1 MHTSLRQLPS
11 SLRHFSTKPAVRRS
25 AIGIVAFVV
34 LLGLFGYFALP
45 GIIKSQAE
53 KLISEKLQRQTTI
66 GKVEVSPYAMR
77 VTIRDLKMMEPEG
90 KAVFASFD
98 ALTVNVSYKSLLR
111 FAPVVQQLQITKPY
125 VHLVRKDATHYNI
138 DDIIVLINSQPPSPE
153 PARFSVFNIEVDKGH
168 IELDDRPAQTIHK
181 VTDLKLGVPFISS
194 LASQIDIFVE
204 PLLSANV
211 NNTPLLIK
219 GKTLPF
225 ANPVQAVV
233 DLNLDNLDLTSY
245 LKYLPGKAHF
255 KVPSA
260 KLDMRLTA
268 NFQQPKDQAPTL
280 LLSGEVKLKS
290 VQVNDENGKSI
301 LKLPE
306 LALTLR
312 DAQPLSKR
320 MEVAK
325 LAINGMTADVTRNAQ
340 GQFNFENLLTP
351 PKPAPSQASAT
362 PPAVVA
368 TAVANAAANAAATT
382 VAAAAKPATTT
393 TNAAT
398 AYSFAL
404 AELDINNAAL
414 RYADAQAARPVQASV
429 EKFDLTVRKIEI
441 DTGKK
446 IVTVDEVASKQA
458 GFAMQQGKPRTAS
471 GKAGKTP
478 AREEAAKGKSQP
490 AATEKNDAYIV
501 NVNKISIANWAAKL
515 EDRSLPRPAVTV
527 IEPLSLSM
535 QNLSTKPA
543 ARAQMDLKAM
553 VNKTGQLAVSGGI
566 GIAPL
571 HTDLALD
578 LQNVDIMQL
587 QPYFTDEVNILLTHA
602 NLSVKGKLQVD
613 QGKGN
618 ALLGGFKGDLTL
630 GDLATV
636 DKISANDF
644 LRWKSLYFGGA
655 DVRLAPFSLSVEQ
668 IALNDFFARVII
680 DPTGRINLQDV
691 RRSETGGKQKSVTTE
706 DHPAV
711 PAAPAVAAV
720 ASSATI
726 LPPPA
731 KPASEIP
738 PIKIKKLTLKGG
750 QVRFTDNFI
759 KPNYTANLM
768 NFGGVVSGLS
778 SDAKTSANV
787 DLKGK
792 VNSAPLS
799 IVGRINPLK
808 GDLSMDIKAEVRGME
823 LAPLSPYSGR
833 YIGYGIEKGKLSFD
847 VAYQVENRLL
857 TAQNRLILEQLTLG
871 EKIESPTATTL
882 PVRFALALLRDRNG
896 VIDIN
901 LPVGGSLDDPQFSVG
916 GLIIKVIVNVI
927 TKAVTAPFTLLG
939 SLFGGGEELSILEFD
954 AGRATITEAGAGK
967 LKSMAKML
975 LDRPALKLDIT
986 GRTDAEADRAGLKR
1000 AAIDRKVR
1008 ALKLKDK
1015 VARGETVEAG
1025 RVNVTDQEYPALLKR
1040 AYKDEKFSKPRNVVG
1055 LQKDIPVA
1063 EMEKLMMDNTSISD
1077 DDLTA
1082 LGNRRAQVVKDWL
1095 LTSGEVPAERVFI
1108 LASKSGNEAP
1118 KEGSTTAATA
1128 SRVDFSL
1135 K

>member
-1 MHTSLRQLPS
+1 M
-11 SLRHFSTKPAVRRS
+11 
-25 AIGIVAFVV
+25 GIVAFVV

-77 VTIRDLKMMEPEG
+77 ITIRDMKMMEPEG
-90 KAVFASFD
+90 NAVFASFD

-111 FAPVVQQLQITKPY
+111 FAPVVQQLQLTGPY

-153 PARFSVFNIEVDKGH
+153 PARFSIFNIEVEKGR

-245 LKYLPGKAHF
+245 LKYLPGTAHF

-268 NFQQPKDQAPTL
+268 NFQQPKGQVPSL

-290 VQVNDENGKSI
+290 VQVNDADGKSI

-320 MEVAK
+320 IEVAK
-325 LAINGMTADVTRNAQ
+325 LAIKGMTADVTRNAQ

-351 PKPAPSQASAT
+351 PKPAPSLAPAT
-362 PPAVVA
+362 PPAA
-368 TAVANAAANAAATT
+368 TATAAAAAT
-382 VAAAAKPATTT
+382 KPAATTA
-393 TNAAT
+393 NAAT

-414 RYADAQAARPVQASV
+414 RYADVQAARPVQASV
-429 EKFDLTVRKIEI
+429 EKFDLAVRKIEI

-471 GKAGKTP
+471 GKADKTP
-478 AREEAAKGKSQP
+478 AREDAAKGKTKP
-490 AATEKNDAYIV
+490 ASTEKNDAYIV

-543 ARAQMDLKAM
+543 SRAQMDLKAM

-566 GIAPL
+566 GMAPL

-578 LQNVDIMQL
+578 LKNVDIMQL
-587 QPYFTDEVNILLTHA
+587 QPYFTDEVNILLTRA
-602 NLSVKGKLQVD
+602 NLSAKGQLQVD

-618 ALLGGFKGDLTL
+618 ALQGGFKGDLTL

-636 DKISANDF
+636 DKVSTNEF

-711 PAAPAVAAV
+711 PAKPAVAAV
-720 ASSATI
+720 ASSAAI

-731 KPASEIP
+731 KPASDIP

-954 AGRATITEAGAGK
+954 AGRATITEAGEGK

-986 GRTDAEADRAGLKR
+986 GRTDTEADRAGLKR

-1015 VARGETVEAG
+1015 VARGEAVEAG
-1025 RVNVTDQEYPALLKR
+1025 RMNVTEQEYPALLKR
-1040 AYKDEKFSKPRNVVG
+1040 VYKDEKFSKPRNVVG

-1077 DDLTA
+1077 DDLTV

-1095 LTSGEVPAERVFI
+1095 LTSGEVPAERIFI
-1108 LASKSGNEAP
+1108 LASKSGSEAP